1 MINVCNKCGT
11 KFASDVTHTCPSEPR
26 VKTHFADDETIAY
39 IAELESQ
46 LAAALKVIEDSWK
59 QDPVAF
65 RYKSTKGHWRYVGA
79 PLTKGWDFPTELN
92 HAPLYAAPVMPK
104 GE

>member
-46 LAAALKVIEDSWK
+46 LAAALKVIEDSRK
-59 QDPVAF
+59 QVPFCYKYRHHSIWGGAVLLDDPT
-65 RYKSTKGHWRYVGA
+65 YNGQDSIETI
-79 PLTKGWDFPTELN
+79 
-92 HAPLYAAPVMPK
+92 PLYAAPVIK
-104 GE
+104 GEE